1 MPRSPAAFPTTFYLV
16 LLLTGIASFLVHE
29 LAHWLTGL
37 VLGYEMVATLNS
49 VTPMGS
55 VTPRDLALIAGA
67 GPLLT
72 VGQGLL
78 GFWLVWKSRSHLG
91 FALLYIAFFMR
102 LVAAGVSVFN
112 PNDEAKLSQ
121 LLGLGTWTL
130 PVLVVGGLLALVVV
144 ASRRLQLKLRDQL
157 LCYVV
162 ASVAVTLVVGV
173 DMALWPKG

>member
-1 MPRSPAAFPTTFYLV
+1 MPRSKAVFPARFYA
-16 LLLTGIASFLVHE
+16 LLFLVGITSFVVHE
-29 LAHWLTGL
+29 FAHWLMGAL
-37 VLGYEMVATLNS
+37 LGYEMVATLNS
-49 VTPMGS
+49 VTPIGS
-55 VTPRDLALIAGA
+55 VPPRDLALIAGA

-78 GFWLVWKSRSHLG
+78 GFWLVGKSRSHLG

-121 LLGLGTWTL
+121 LLGLGTWTI

-144 ASRRLQLKLRDQL
+144 AGRRLQLTFRDQL

-173 DMALWPKG
+173 DMALWPKA

>member
-1 MPRSPAAFPTTFYLV
+1 MPRAPAAFPATFYLV

-29 LAHWLTGL
+29 FAHWLTGWM
-37 VLGYEMVATLNS
+37 LGYEMVATLNS
-49 VTPMGS
+49 VTPLGS

-78 GFWLVWKSRSHLG
+78 GFWLVGKSRSHLG

-112 PNDEAKLSQ
+112 PNDEAKLGQ

>member
-1 MPRSPAAFPTTFYLV
+1 MPHSKAVFPASFYVILF
-16 LLLTGIASFLVHE
+16 LTGIASFLAHE
-29 LAHWLTGL
+29 FAHWLTGIL
-37 VLGYEMVATLNS
+37 LGYEMVATLNS
-49 VTPMGS
+49 VTPLGS
-55 VTPRDLALIAGA
+55 VTLRDLALIAGA

-78 GFWLVWKSRSHLG
+78 GFWMVGRSRSHAG

-102 LVAAGVSVFN
+102 LVAAGVSLFN

-173 DMALWPKG
+173 DMALWPKD